1 MFLEDLYDRSDM
13 TDSMEQQ
20 SILYRPEL
28 NPDKGKFTLWGTRG
42 SIPCSGSSY
51 VRYGGNTSCFEFAVG
66 DERIVFDAGSG
77 IRELGQSLTSS
88 AGPRKIHLFI
98 THTHWDHIQG
108 FPFFLPAYL
117 AGYELNVYAAPRA
130 EHDLESIFRGQLDR
144 AYFPVQM
151 EDMQAKLVFNYLENS
166 PIRIGDVEI
175 NWEYTFHPGATVAY
189 KITHAGQN
197 LVYSPDNEFLK
208 GYLGPIVGELNRDWQ
223 EEYRTFLDFRRDVDV
238 LIHEAQY
245 SVDEYESKIGW
256 GHTCVHN
263 ACSLAHIA
271 DVKRWIVI
279 HHDPSHSDDK
289 LDAKLN
295 LTRQM
300 LRDLNSDVIVD
311 HGYDHMETY
320 L

>member
-1 MFLEDLYDRSDM
+1 M
-13 TDSMEQQ
+13 TDATGQGTG
-20 SILYRPEL
+20 IYLPEL
-28 NPDKGKFTLWGTRG
+28 NSDRGKFKLWGTRG
-42 SIPCSGSSY
+42 SIPCSGSPY

-77 IRELGQSLTSS
+77 IRELGQSLINSG
-88 AGPRKIHLFI
+88 GPRKIHLFI

-108 FPFFLPAYL
+108 FPFFVPAYL
-117 AGYELNVYAAPRA
+117 AGYELHVYAAPRA

-151 EDMQAKLVFNYLENS
+151 EDMQAKFVFNYLNKGES
-166 PIRIGDVEI
+166 PVRIGETEI
-175 NWEYTFHPGATVAY
+175 NWEYSFHPGATVAY
-189 KITHAGQN
+189 KISYADQE
-197 LVYSPDNEFLK
+197 LVYCPDNEFLK
-208 GYLGPIVGELNRDWQ
+208 GYLGPIVGELTQYWQ
-223 EEYRTFLDFRRDVDV
+223 DEYGSFVDFCRDVDV

-245 SVDEYESKIGW
+245 PVEEYPSKIGW

-271 DVKRWIVI
+271 NVKKWIVV

-289 LDAKLN
+289 LDQKLN

-300 LRDLNSDVIVD
+300 LSELNSDVIVD
-311 HGYDHMETY
+311 HGYDHLETY